1 MNEVIGK
8 ECHVGDFRRKYM
20 NKERFFDNHYAIIYD
35 SVAELQNFIDSP
47 HMFLTYFE
55 NEGIT
60 EKQCEEI
67 IKFLNEEK
75 L

>member
-20 NKERFFDNHYAIIYD
+20 NKERFFDNHYAIID
-35 SVAELQNFIDSP
+35 DAAAELQNFIDSP
-47 HMFLTYFE
+47 HMFLTSYE